1 MDREKRVCYKL
12 GTFVFELQHTGEIP
26 FPHFFERFRAG
37 ESERPSHIFELMLTD
52 CLPQPKGVPVAH
64 RADLDVYKI
73 TGFDAQDTDSDV
85 HGTDSSTVKSGID
98 SSAVKGGAGREARLL
113 RFVGAPVA
121 YGYYEEI
128 REGHSRSYFQR
139 DFLSYSQI
147 DTVFYSLFALERHL
161 LGNNGLILHCAMLR
175 VGEEALLFSGPSGVG
190 KSTHADL
197 WRAQIPDTEIIN
209 GDRALLQWTGDRLFA
224 HGWCVSG
231 SSGICVNRTLPVRAI
246 VFLRQEPKNG
256 GVSLRGLGAVKRL
269 VSQITVNNWNPWAVE
284 RVWELAERLAQET
297 AVYDYGCNMEPEA
310 VMVLQ
315 QLLGMREE

>member
-1 MDREKRVCYKL
+1 M
-12 GTFVFELQHTGEIP
+12 
-26 FPHFFERFRAG
+26 
-37 ESERPSHIFELMLTD
+37 
-52 CLPQPKGVPVAH
+52 
-64 RADLDVYKI
+64 
-73 TGFDAQDTDSDV
+73 
-85 HGTDSSTVKSGID
+85 
-98 SSAVKGGAGREARLL
+98 
-113 RFVGAPVA
+113 
-121 YGYYEEI
+121 
-128 REGHSRSYFQR
+128 
-139 DFLSYSQI
+139 
-147 DTVFYSLFALERHL
+147 FYSLFALERHL

-310 VMVLQ
+310 VTVLQ